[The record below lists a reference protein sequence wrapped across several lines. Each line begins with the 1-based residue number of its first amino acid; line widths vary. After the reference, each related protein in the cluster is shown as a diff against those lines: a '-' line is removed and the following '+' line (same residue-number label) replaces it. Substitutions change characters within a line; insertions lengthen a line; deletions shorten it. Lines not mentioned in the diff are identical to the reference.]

1 MVSDTLEDIAK
12 GATKGLLEYT
22 EDKIKQLAQRFK
34 DGKIAFIQN
43 PEIIEA
49 AKEQKKTSEYNFFQ
63 KYVTDE
69 SLRILFQMGLTLRRI
84 EKNKKQWNNLRD
96 RILKKY
102 KVEGLHISQ
111 FVQNGLFNR
120 YFAIIVER
128 GLTDEQISEEIKD
141 FFDNIEITSSYIQNT
156 TIENKEVTAIISRI
170 NCYLPYVYIICGSK
184 LANQKMQTDK
194 R

>member
-1 MVSDTLEDIAK
+1 
-12 GATKGLLEYT
+12 
-22 EDKIKQLAQRFK
+22 
-34 DGKIAFIQN
+34 
-43 PEIIEA
+43 
-49 AKEQKKTSEYNFFQ
+49 
-63 KYVTDE
+63 
-69 SLRILFQMGLTLRRI
+69 MGLTLRRI

-184 LANQKMQTDK
+184 LADQKMQTDK